1 MFGLFKSQPVAP
13 ELPEEKRLYFDNQFH
28 WLLEN
33 FGESPLEQEQLTPT
47 PEHFPLI
54 FDGSEKPVEQL
65 KEILCRQMEID
76 PAQVHLDYFVHRK
89 DVLDAGASQIWLQG
103 SNASYASGLY
113 WGKAEDGRYHIWLS
127 KAHLRNPEALTATMG
142 HELAHIRLLG
152 ERKLNSRYDHDHELI
167 TEMLCVFSGL
177 GVFRANESFRI
188 NKGFDG
194 WSYRYAGYLRQ
205 QSWGYLLAL
214 YAFLRDEKNPAW
226 SKHLSGTV
234 KKDFERSLRWLNET
248 PAGKQFLDGKWTND
262 HYGMEKKNFS
272 GTWIKQSTY
281 GEQYGE
287 GVAGKTMLTEIE
299 ITDEDGHLTGT
310 GRDTE
315 GHDIQDVPLTIK
327 GTVRGDSIQFELQ
340 YHYTD
345 KVVDGIVVR
354 KAEKESYSVSYNGY
368 FSFFLDAFIGE
379 WRILKED
386 PEKGLL
392 SYGSGTWEMKRK

>member
-1 MFGLFKSQPVAP
+1 MFGLFKSQPVP
-13 ELPEEKRLYFDNQFH
+13 PQLPEEKRKYFDNQFH

-33 FGESPLEQEQLTPT
+33 FGESFPAKDPLTPT
-47 PEHFPLI
+47 LHDFPI
-54 FDGSEKPVEQL
+54 RYDGSEKT
-65 KEILCRQMEID
+65 ILQTLDIVCRQMEID
-76 PAQVHLDYFVHRK
+76 PSIIELHFFDLPYKLNAGPG
-89 DVLDAGASQIWLQG
+89 DVWLEKAKGTVYAGG
-103 SNASYASGLY
+103 Y
-113 WGKAEDGRYHIWLS
+113 YHG
-127 KAHLRNPEALTATMG
+127 RNPEGKYDISLRNDLLDRPEPLVRIMA
-142 HELAHIRLLG
+142 HELAHYHLLATF
-152 ERKLNSRYDHDHELI
+152 KLNTRYDKDHELL
-167 TEMLCVFSGL
+167 TEMFCAFCGF
-177 GVFRANESFRI
+177 GIFGANH
-188 NKGFDG
+188 NQGT
-194 WSYRYAGYLRQ
+194 GYLRQ

-248 PAGKQFLDGKWTND
+248 PAGKAFLDGKWTND

-281 GEQYGE
+281 GEHYGE

-315 GHDIQDVPLTIK
+315 GHGIQDVPLTIK

-340 YHYTD
+340 YQYAD
-345 KVVDGIVVR
+345 KIVDGIVVR
-354 KAEKESYSVSYNGY
+354 KAEKESYAVTYSGY